1 MKHLSW
7 KLLTVMLDAD
17 RAQVYNIFAESTTF
31 MLQILMLNGNESFW
45 QICADEMLETRT
57 DGTFVWFGVA
67 STASSLKNMDCTLIL
82 TCVSLRRVFL
92 PHWLMVRFHI
102 SLYLGIN
109 NNLSSASWNIYESCL
124 FCQPWVNRRSINVM
138 RSFLAIDPLPGNILI
153 LRQNGNKKNSLC
165 VSLLPSVCLCR
176 SSPAGCFSS
185 CLTECLFVFVLSGKL
200 TRSQHE
206 YETCAEVSPEGRAL
220 LLLLLLPLLPPL
232 RLLAEFPRP
241 ENSFATQTMTIWMEN
256 GTWSYY
262 ALGSHSQGAADVPW
276 WCWTRVANWGV
287 HEQMICKI
295 NMNSCDVLL
304 Q

>member
-1 MKHLSW
+1 
-7 KLLTVMLDAD
+7 
-17 RAQVYNIFAESTTF
+17 
-31 MLQILMLNGNESFW
+31 
-45 QICADEMLETRT
+45 
-57 DGTFVWFGVA
+57 
-67 STASSLKNMDCTLIL
+67 
-82 TCVSLRRVFL
+82 
-92 PHWLMVRFHI
+92 
-102 SLYLGIN
+102 
-109 NNLSSASWNIYESCL
+109 
-124 FCQPWVNRRSINVM
+124 M

-153 LRQNGNKKNSLC
+153 LRKNGNKKSQLVSVCPSLC
-165 VSLLPSVCLCR
+165 VFVSLLPSRLLLLLSYRVFICFCFVRKAHQKPTWIWNMCR
-176 SSPAGCFSS
+176 G
-185 CLTECLFVFVLSGKL
+185 V
-200 TRSQHE
+200 
-206 YETCAEVSPEGRAL
+206 PEGRAL
-220 LLLLLLPLLPPL
+220 LLLLL

>member
-7 KLLTVMLDAD
+7 KLLTVMLDAN

-153 LRQNGNKKNSLC
+153 LRQNGNKKNQFVCVSPSLRVS
-165 VSLLPSVCLCR
+165 VSLLPSR
-176 SSPAGCFSS
+176 
-185 CLTECLFVFVLSGKL
+185 
-200 TRSQHE
+200 
-206 YETCAEVSPEGRAL
+206 L
-220 LLLLLLPLLPPL
+220 LLLLSYRVFICFCFVRKAHQKPTWIWNMCRGVPRGPRSAAAATAAAAAAAAAARRVSATWKFICHTDDDNLDGKWNMKLLCARQSFPGSCRRPLMVLNTSGKL
-232 RLLAEFPRP
+232 RR
-241 ENSFATQTMTIWMEN
+241 
-256 GTWSYY
+256 
-262 ALGSHSQGAADVPW
+262 
-276 WCWTRVANWGV
+276 TRAN
-287 HEQMICKI
+287 
-295 NMNSCDVLL
+295 DL
-304 Q
+304 